1 MAVNKGISK
10 RGTETQI
17 KATEDGELQVRAIAE
32 SELEHASAVGNS
44 FCWTSADTDIDA
56 GDTRLF
62 IKNTGDKFL
71 ILTRALFV
79 SSNVACKW
87 SVGIG
92 AETTTATGTAVT
104 AINMNQQFSNQS
116 ASYVAFD
123 DETAVADATMMFQV
137 ATPLALDIREIPL
150 DGIIL
155 GKNHYIQ
162 INQET
167 ESTSGQVSVFGH
179 FDEEV
184 V

>member
-1 MAVNKGISK
+1 MAITKGISA

-17 KATEDGELQVRAIAE
+17 KATEDGELEVRAITE
-32 SELEHASAVGNS
+32 SELEHGSAKGRS

-71 ILTRALFV
+71 VLSRALFT

-92 AETTTATGTAVT
+92 SETTTPTGTALT
-104 AINMNQQFSNQS
+104 AVNMNQQFSNS
-116 ASYVAFD
+116 TESYLAYD
-123 DETAVADATMMFQV
+123 DETAVADATLMFQI
-137 ATPLALDIREIPL
+137 ATPLALDTKSYEL

-167 ESTSGQVSVFGH
+167 ESTSGQVAVFGH
-179 FDEEV
+179 FETELV
-184 V
+184 